1 VSLVWL
7 AILAWGLEVQ
17 GKLLADHWLRLIPW
31 IILLALVNLL
41 PLDGWH
47 AHMAPD
53 LPIAA
58 AAALILS
65 PIQASVVGFLS
76 GFDSKEFKGQV
87 TPSRAVFN
95 RSQLGLVY
103 YVGSWLAHIVTSRT
117 TEPRLILPLTFLS
130 LGVMCVINYALVGL
144 GITIEHG
151 YPFKNVVARLRV
163 GTSVDFA
170 LAFVASAVLA
180 AMLAALYEDI
190 HSWVLLAILGPTL
203 LGRQALMRSQ
213 MFVDTSR
220 AYRSREQAL
229 HQLTQQ
235 ASEER
240 SDERRLIAA
249 DLHDEVLQPLFKVTL
264 MAHVLKADLSSG
276 RLLDMDQDLPELIAA
291 AEAASTL
298 LRELIG
304 DLRRSA
310 IGRGGL
316 APALERLAHSVSGGT
331 ETGHIHVNVALVSTD
346 AVTELSLYQ
355 IAKEALS
362 NALAHSQARNVWI
375 DLVEEQTMLLLT
387 VTDDGIGFDPL
398 LDRAG
403 HFGIAIMRERA
414 SAVGAQFFVDS
425 SPNRGCKISVSL
437 PRQVL

>member
-1 VSLVWL
+1 M
-7 AILAWGLEVQ
+7 
-17 GKLLADHWLRLIPW
+17 KPR
-31 IILLALVNLL
+31 AL
-41 PLDGWH
+41 
-47 AHMAPD
+47 
-53 LPIAA
+53 
-58 AAALILS
+58 
-65 PIQASVVGFLS
+65 
-76 GFDSKEFKGQV
+76 
-87 TPSRAVFN
+87 
-95 RSQLGLVY
+95 
-103 YVGSWLAHIVTSRT
+103 
-117 TEPRLILPLTFLS
+117 
-130 LGVMCVINYALVGL
+130 
-144 GITIEHG
+144 
-151 YPFKNVVARLRV
+151 
-163 GTSVDFA
+163 
-170 LAFVASAVLA
+170 
-180 AMLAALYEDI
+180 
-190 HSWVLLAILGPTL
+190 
-203 LGRQALMRSQ
+203 
-213 MFVDTSR
+213 
-220 AYRSREQAL
+220 
-229 HQLTQQ
+229 
-235 ASEER
+235 
-240 SDERRLIAA
+240 
-249 DLHDEVLQPLFKVTL
+249 
-264 MAHVLKADLSSG
+264 
-276 RLLDMDQDLPELIAA
+276 QDLPELIAA

-304 DLRRSA
+304 DLRRSS

-387 VTDDGIGFDPL
+387 VTDDGIWFDPL